1 MDKLEDVAK
10 ALTETVNN
18 VDLSAFEEAADEAF
32 SFDDEQE
39 VSNEHVSEDFIQEQ
53 KEMLQEGLAD
63 TEPDFVDDELTE
75 DEEVE
80 ELAEAVAVAEQIA
93 DLEAP
98 ILDDESE
105 LVNSD
110 NSLNVNLAAANDFSF
125 IHKNDER
132 SVNEGYEDTFIA
144 FANQDIRKNITKA
157 NLFKSMFDKTE
168 NEYDKDVLEQK
179 IRNELNYIGRKDRA
193 EYDKWKAWAKER
205 KYNPKAPSPDDAFL
219 ELLKESGLRKK
230 YNCNVSLSGF
240 GFKLVD
246 NVNNRTVLEKKS
258 GRCLISR
265 NNVDEKTVS
274 LALLSVGQKEGKAV
288 WAYEPKPNSHEG
300 TEKYYRTVIEAAIKL
315 HADGK
320 IKTKLEDIK
329 IGNKHYEYI
338 LDEYKNKY
346 TQNAALGSEIKS
358 RNSNEQNNGIGD
370 IEKPIVEKSNVDK
383 HVFDAAYNLE
393 KSVERAL
400 NRAKATTKFS
410 NAKVARGTLD
420 AIADVVNGRPLK
432 HKMFSKED
440 YTVIG
445 AFVNLHKEIE
455 EYKKAMSKVEPLT
468 PEIEKTL
475 DIVNKLQETGF
486 NPYSKNKKIGFMLTD
501 SATLTMKKVI
511 MSLEVLDSQIRKNND
526 LDYSSLRYDKTTNV
540 FKKKLAAFTAL
551 DNALKSGD
559 LDKISNRVDT
569 VSGYALNKVLDKNV
583 KTARGIFPT
592 DKKVTRFGLAG
603 ESADLYFYEGKN
615 GSVYKVKGNGNKYSK
630 PELTNFTMKQ
640 IAELKEKVMAK
651 PELDLSVKLEQPAV
665 PAMPVE
671 RPSVEPMAQAKPAE
685 AAPVSESKA
694 APEPVQAAP
703 TPAVAEPV
711 KQDKLETF
719 SIQSSKPNEED
730 FDITFKNGVAVLNSV
745 AYYLKKEVNE
755 KSVIEDIQ
763 AEYPDVKQIKK
774 LDFEPTEDFDLN
786 NALVK
791 WKADIEPVNDV
802 FIVPTSR
809 GYLVYST
816 NNLGNKEDLKADIK
830 QAADDFGIKVNQIN
844 GAWTIPEVNFDIRD
858 IKEKSSKDTTY
869 ESSFKTGYQALKE
882 LKFEEMPKQ
891 KAEQEVTVEVEE
903 PASGEDGKQKAKTKV
918 KQKIKVKI

>member
-1 MDKLEDVAK
+1 MEKIEDAAK
-10 ALTETVNN
+10 ELTETVNN
-18 VDLSAFEEAADEAF
+18 IDLSAFEEAADEAF

-39 VSNEHVSEDFIQEQ
+39 ISNEHVSEDFIQEQ
-53 KEMLQEGLAD
+53 KEMMQEGFAD
-63 TEPDFVDDELTE
+63 TEPDFIDEDLTE
-75 DEEVE
+75 TDEVE
-80 ELAEAVAVAEQIA
+80 QLAEAVAVADQIA
-93 DLEAP
+93 DLETP

-105 LVNSD
+105 LVNGD
-110 NSLNVNLAAANDFSF
+110 KSLNVNLAAANDFSF
-125 IHKNDER
+125 THKNDEK
-132 SVNEGYEDTFIA
+132 SVNQGYEDTFIA

-157 NLFKSMFDKTE
+157 NLLKSMFDKTE
-168 NEYDKDVLEQK
+168 NEFDKDVLGQR

-219 ELLKESGLRKK
+219 ELLKEAGLRKK
-230 YNCNVSLSGF
+230 SNYNVSLSGF

-265 NNVDEKTVS
+265 SNVDERTVS

-320 IKTKLEDIK
+320 IKTTLEDIK

-370 IEKPIVEKSNVDK
+370 IDKPIVEKSSVDK
-383 HVFDAAYNLE
+383 HVFDATYNLE

-410 NAKVARGTLD
+410 NNKVARGTLD

-468 PEIEKTL
+468 ADIERTL

-486 NPYSKNKKIGFMLTD
+486 NPYSKNKKIGLMLTD

-551 DNALKSGD
+551 DNALKNGD

-569 VSGYALNKVLDKNV
+569 VSGYTLNKVLDKNV
-583 KTARGIFPT
+583 KTAKGIFPT

-640 IAELKEKVMAK
+640 IAELKEKVMSQ
-651 PELDLSVKLEQPAV
+651 PDLDLSVKVEQPAV
-665 PAMPVE
+665 PVTPVE
-671 RPSVEPMAQAKPAE
+671 RPSAEPVATAKTE
-685 AAPVSESKA
+685 EVAPVSESKA
-694 APEPVQAAP
+694 APEPVQ
-703 TPAVAEPV
+703 AVAEPV

-755 KSVIEDIQ
+755 KTVIEDIQ

-774 LDFEPTEDFDLN
+774 LDFQPTEDFDLN

-816 NNLGNKEDLKADIK
+816 NNLGNKEDLKGDIK

-869 ESSFKTGYQALKE
+869 ESSFKTGYQALQE
-882 LKFEEMPKQ
+882 LKAETMPKP
-891 KAEQEVTVEVEE
+891 KIEQEVTVEVEE
-903 PASGEDGKQKAKTKV
+903 PVAVEDGKQKSKTKV
-918 KQKIKVKI
+918 KQRAKVKI

>member
-53 KEMLQEGLAD
+53 KEMLQEGFAD

-80 ELAEAVAVAEQIA
+80 QLAEAVAVAEQIA

-110 NSLNVNLAAANDFSF
+110 KSLNVNLAAANDFSF

-300 TEKYYRTVIEAAIKL
+300 TEKYYRTVIEAAIRL

-383 HVFDAAYNLE
+383 HVFDATYNLE

-551 DNALKSGD
+551 DNALKNGD
-559 LDKISNRVDT
+559 LDKISNRVDA
-569 VSGYALNKVLDKNV
+569 VSGYTLNKVLDKNV

-711 KQDKLETF
+711 KQDKFETF

>member
-1 MDKLEDVAK
+1 MKKLEDRAK
-10 ALTETVNN
+10 ELTETLK
-18 VDLSAFEEAADEAF
+18 DTDISAFEEAADEAF
-32 SFDDEQE
+32 SLEDEPE
-39 VSNEHVSEDFIQEQ
+39 ITNENVSEDFIQEQ
-53 KEMLQEGLAD
+53 KEMMLDGSAND
-63 TEPDFVDDELTE
+63 EPEFIDEELTE
-75 DEEVE
+75 EEETEQVQ
-80 ELAEAVAVAEQIA
+80 EAVAVAEQIA

-105 LVNSD
+105 LINSD
-110 NSLNVNLAAANDFSF
+110 NSLNVNLAAANDYSF
-125 IHKNDER
+125 IHKNDQK
-132 SVNEGYEDTFIA
+132 SIGQGYEDTFIA
-144 FANQDIRKNITKA
+144 FADKEVRGSVVKA
-157 NLFKSMFDKTE
+157 NLLKRLYDKTE
-168 NEYDKDVLEQK
+168 NEFDKDVIQQRV
-179 IRNELNYIGRKDRA
+179 RNELNYIGRKDKA
-193 EYDKWKAWAKER
+193 EFDKWKAWSKER
-205 KYNPKAPSPDDAFL
+205 KYNPKAPSPDDEFL
-219 ELLKESGLRKK
+219 SFLKEAGLRKK
-230 YNCNVSLSGF
+230 FNYDVSLSGF

-258 GRCLISR
+258 GRCLINR

-274 LALLSVGQKEGKAV
+274 LALLSVGQKEGKPV

-320 IKTKLEDIK
+320 IKTTLEDIK

-338 LDEYKNKY
+338 LEEYKNKY
-346 TQNAALGSEIKS
+346 TQNASLGAENKA
-358 RNSNEQNNGIGD
+358 RNSNEQNNGVYD
-370 IEKPIVEKSNVDK
+370 EKPIVEKSNLDK
-383 HVFDAAYNLE
+383 HIFDATYNLE

-400 NRAKATTKFS
+400 NRAKSTTKFS
-410 NAKVARGTLD
+410 NNHIARGTLD

-440 YTVIG
+440 YSVIS
-445 AFVNLHKEIE
+445 AFTSLYKEMNA
-455 EYKKAMSKVEPLT
+455 YKEQMSKVEPLT
-468 PEIEKTL
+468 PEIERAL
-475 DIVNKLQETGF
+475 EIVNKLQETGF
-486 NPYSKNKKIGFMLTD
+486 NPYSKNKKIGWMLND

-551 DNALKSGD
+551 DNALKNGD
-559 LDKISNRVDT
+559 LDKISQRVDT
-569 VSGYALNKVLDKNV
+569 VSGFTLNKVLDKNI
-583 KTARGIFPT
+583 KTAKGIFPV
-592 DKKVTRFGLAG
+592 DKKITKFSLAG
-603 ESADLYFYEGKN
+603 ESVDLYFYEDKN

-630 PELTNFTMKQ
+630 PELTHFTMKQ

-685 AAPVSESKA
+685 AAPATENKVI
-694 APEPVQAAP
+694 
-703 TPAVAEPV
+703 AEPV
-711 KQDKLETF
+711 KVAPVEQVKQDKIETY
-719 SIQSSKPNEED
+719 SIQSNKPNEKD
-730 FDITFKNGVAVLNSV
+730 FDLTFKNGVAVLNSV
-745 AYYLKKEVNE
+745 AYFLKKEVNE
-755 KSVIEDIQ
+755 KTAIEDIQ

-774 LDFEPTEDFDLN
+774 LDFQPTEDFDLN

-830 QAADDFGIKVNQIN
+830 QAADDFGIKVSEIN
-844 GAWTIPEVNFDIRD
+844 GAWTIPEVNFDIRE

-869 ESSFKTGYQALKE
+869 ESSFKTGYQALQE
-882 LKFEEMPKQ
+882 LKAENLPKQ
-891 KAEQEVTVEVEE
+891 QMEQEVVVEVEE
-903 PASGEDGKQKAKTKV
+903 PESGEAGKPKARTKV
-918 KQKIKVKI
+918 KQKIKVKV